1 MPNDVF
7 ITSTGGE
14 KKKYLL
20 VASSE
25 KKLYA
30 LMGKRGFRVDEGYL
44 SPLNKHF
51 TNLPTFLLGYLFIFL
66 LLTRAFI
73 YFFPK

>member
-7 ITSTGGE
+7 ITNTGDE

-25 KKLYA
+25 KGKKKLDA
-30 LMGKRGFRVDEGYL
+30 LMEKRGFRVDEGYL
-44 SPLNKHF
+44 SPLDKHF
-51 TNLPTFLLGYLFIFL
+51 TN
-66 LLTRAFI
+66 
-73 YFFPK
+73 